1 MVAAIESRTLLRQR
15 YLIQQLLGQGG
26 FGRTYLALDHE
37 RFDEPCVLKEFTVS
51 YQDEALVDKAKALFA
66 REASILHQVQHPQIP
81 RFWAAFEWEDR
92 LFLVQDYIQGEN
104 YRTLLQYR
112 RDRGETLSEVEVLHL
127 LNHLLPVLAYLH
139 DRQIVHRDISPEN
152 LVLSPAKGQAESWAI
167 ANDYTAGLPIL
178 LDFGS
183 VKAATS
189 GLSLAPSMTRIGKVG
204 YAPPEQLQTGTVHPH
219 SDLYALAAT
228 CVVLLTGREP
238 HQLLDSLTLDWHWQS
253 YTAVS
258 REFAKI
264 LNRMLALHP
273 SDRYQSANA
282 VHRDLQ
288 RLLGVLTPMIWRPE
302 YVSWQGF
309 ASPIHASAPV
319 ATGTSGDNT
328 NVIGAKTELPPTQL
342 QKLGRKF
349 RRSWM
354 RTSHPQAENTSHVAT
369 LPPIVEASSGAI
381 EEHQAIRFGS
391 QRPPAWSRFDWR
403 RRSSGWVLGR
413 IMIASGTIIAGI
425 GLYVFRAPLP
435 GIEQIWPTSNPTS
448 SLIQSPYPDVTT
460 TEPNVIEFAP
470 GEVSAFVQGNL
481 QENQTRIYQFHADK
495 DQIMGVTLEGS
506 GVKMNLLRADQS
518 PVDYSS
524 RQTRSWA
531 GQLPGSELYQIQITG
546 SGAYTLDMAISPNQ
560 KAQHLNDQQVRFD
573 QGSVKTVTGEI
584 LAGQKRRY
592 FLQAQKGQQIGFKV
606 LQGDLRLKV
615 LAPSGNPLG
624 SSATAWQ
631 GKTPIPGKYTIEV
644 TSTKREDYALS
655 FELK

>member
-15 YLIQQLLGQGG
+15 YLVQQLLGQGG

-51 YQDEALVDKAKALFA
+51 YQDEALVEKAKVLFA

-152 LVLSPAKGQAESWAI
+152 LVLSPAKGHTESWATSH
-167 ANDYTAGLPIL
+167 DYTAGLPIL

-204 YAPPEQLQTGTVHPH
+204 YAPPEQLQTGNVHPH

-228 CVVLLTGREP
+228 CIVLLTGREP

-253 YTAVS
+253 YAPVS
-258 REFAKI
+258 REFANI

-273 SDRYQSANA
+273 NDRYQSATA
-282 VHRDLQ
+282 VHSDLQ

-309 ASPIHASAPV
+309 TSPIHPSAT
-319 ATGTSGDNT
+319 TGPYSPNGKES
-328 NVIGAKTELPPTQL
+328 KTELPPTRL

-349 RRSWM
+349 NCNWQRAANVKADSVG
-354 RTSHPQAENTSHVAT
+354 NVAT
-369 LPPIVEASSGAI
+369 LPPIVEPVSGTI
-381 EEHQAIRFGS
+381 EEHQGIRFS
-391 QRPPAWSRFDWR
+391 PNQSTVWSRFDWR
-403 RRSSGWVLGR
+403 RRLSDWSMGK

-425 GLYVFRAPLP
+425 GIYVFRAPLP
-435 GIEQIWPTSNPTS
+435 GIEQIWPTSGPTS
-448 SLIQSPYPDVTT
+448 AAIQSPYPTVIA
-460 TEPNVIEFAP
+460 TEPNIIEFAP

-481 QENQTRIYQFHADK
+481 QENQTRIYQFRADK

-531 GQLPGSELYQIQITG
+531 GQLPGSERYQIQITG

-560 KAQHLNDQQVRFD
+560 KAQPPNDQPISFD
-573 QGSVKTVTGEI
+573 QGFVKTVTGEI
-584 LAGQKRRY
+584 LADQKRRY

-631 GKTPIPGKYTIEV
+631 GKTPISGKYTIEV
-644 TSTKREDYALS
+644 TSQKREDYALS